1 MLVVINPYVGF
12 GRPVISGTG
21 IPTVVIAERW
31 KAGESF
37 DSLMED
43 YGLEKEKIEEAIRC
57 EFEIKAA

>member
-1 MLVVINPYVGF
+1 
-12 GRPVISGTG
+12 
-21 IPTVVIAERW
+21 VIAERW

-37 DSLMED
+37 DALMDD